1 MTIPAGLIIANH
13 ACKADCI
20 LWLHMVLLQACCSSL
35 QLSKAPADI
44 GSAAACTAVYSS
56 TCSPVLQL
64 LQVFWTDGHT
74 ATCMHMG
81 GERRPYREQPVKT
94 LTNVL
99 LSNNCKG
106 HIVH

>member
-1 MTIPAGLIIANH
+1 
-13 ACKADCI
+13 
-20 LWLHMVLLQACCSSL
+20 MVLLQACCSSL

-56 TCSPVLQL
+56 ICSPVFQF

-81 GERRPYREQPVKT
+81 GERRSYREQQSN
-94 LTNVL
+94 LTSIL
-99 LSNNCKG
+99 PSNGFKG
-106 HIVH
+106 HIVYYIEDGVPQAQNARHLALVSSLLES